1 MTGFGAKVSS
11 DEQQQNGRL
20 STLLTLWAS
29 RCEIGGSRPYLGHSP
44 VFSQAR
50 GARGHL
56 PTLNP
61 PLTTAWPAVRARR
74 ALVSVQN
81 DDAIVS
87 IMEWARAPIAR
98 CTRSTAPRTVPPLP
112 A

>member
-29 RCEIGGSRPYLGHSP
+29 RCEIGRSRPYLGHSP
-44 VFSQAR
+44 VSSQAR

-56 PTLNP
+56 PTCNLVSR
-61 PLTTAWPAVRARR
+61 PL
-74 ALVSVQN
+74 ALLSGLGGFVVSVQN

-87 IMEWARAPIAR
+87 IMQWARAPIAK
-98 CTRSTAPRTVPPLP
+98 CPQSTAPRT
-112 A
+112 